1 MNIIINIIK
10 GIFIGAGA
18 IVPGVSSGVLCVIF
32 GIYEKLLDS
41 VLNFFKAPLKNLK
54 ILLPILIGGGIGV
67 LIFSNALNYLL
78 YNYPIQT
85 KSIFIGLIIIM
96 ITGRKG
102 RYEDLY
108 DQDENEVIRF

>member
-41 VLNFFKAPLKNLK
+41 VLNFL
-54 ILLPILIGGGIGV
+54 V
-67 LIFSNALNYLL
+67 
-78 YNYPIQT
+78 
-85 KSIFIGLIIIM
+85 GL
-96 ITGRKG
+96 
-102 RYEDLY
+102 
-108 DQDENEVIRF
+108 